1 MEALSHSLSLGLKM
15 RNFLICLLL
24 LFVSLSNLYGDK
36 WTPSLSLQEIM
47 AEAES
52 GSPYYMGLLAIYLR
66 SGEAGCKVNLSD
78 SQTWSE
84 ASWDQGHPFGAYNLA
99 NLAMLRGD
107 FSKATRF
114 YQDAALLL
122 QRRASEGDPVAMYCM
137 GEIDFQVIPTHIPRA
152 LGWFEKSAD
161 AGYAQSQ
168 ATYGALLL
176 KGLPG
181 LLKKDTKK
189 GIEYLSKAVKSKSL
203 TARFNLGMAYY
214 NGDGVKKD
222 IRKSIQW
229 LSVAESQNFAEAQY
243 VLGKVF
249 YEGDDLIGRDQEKG
263 ISYLRKAS
271 TQSHPLA
278 KKYLSSIN
286 APAKNQSGYMR
297 TALNSRPSSTKP
309 STLSEQPVKRS
320 FEEAKRY
327 YTGVGQPQDYQKA
340 FNLLLPY
347 AQSGHAEA
355 SRLVGLMCF
364 TGKGTNKNFDEARKW
379 LTHAAQRGDLTAE
392 RMLEQYKSLF
402 D

>member
-1 MEALSHSLSLGLKM
+1 
-15 RNFLICLLL
+15 
-24 LFVSLSNLYGDK
+24 
-36 WTPSLSLQEIM
+36 
-47 AEAES
+47 
-52 GSPYYMGLLAIYLR
+52 
-66 SGEAGCKVNLSD
+66 
-78 SQTWSE
+78 
-84 ASWDQGHPFGAYNLA
+84 
-99 NLAMLRGD
+99 
-107 FSKATRF
+107 
-114 YQDAALLL
+114 
-122 QRRASEGDPVAMYCM
+122 VAMYCM

-271 TQSHPLA
+271 IQSHPLA

-286 APAKNQSGYMR
+286 APAKNQSGSMR
-297 TALNSRPSSTKP
+297 TALYSRPSSTKP
-309 STLSEQPVKRS
+309 STLSEQPLKRS

-327 YTGVGQPQDYQKA
+327 YTGVGQSQDYQKA
-340 FNLLLPY
+340 FDLLLPY

-364 TGKGTNKNFDEARKW
+364 TGKGTSKNFDEAQKW
-379 LTHAAQRGDLTAE
+379 LTNAAQRGDLTAE